1 LIEELKLKEF
11 LKFHFSFKKKKNIS
25 INEISRFMSLE
36 NNLENYIKN
45 FSSGMKQ
52 KIKLGITFLSD
63 APIILFDEPTS
74 NLDNENIN

>member
-1 LIEELKLKEF
+1 
-11 LKFHFSFKKKKNIS
+11 
-25 INEISRFMSLE
+25 MSLE